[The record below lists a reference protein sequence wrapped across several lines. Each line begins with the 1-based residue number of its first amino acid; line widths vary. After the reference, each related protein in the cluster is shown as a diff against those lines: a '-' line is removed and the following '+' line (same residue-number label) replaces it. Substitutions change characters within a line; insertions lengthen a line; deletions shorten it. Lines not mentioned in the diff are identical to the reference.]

1 MNLFDVAWHGPRDE
15 QTVRVAI
22 IDGEGDTIIDA
33 VMLSLAHDTPTF
45 VIGNVNNI
53 FLIIGSR
60 VQPII
65 SQQKSTD
72 RIATICAR
80 YCSKECL
87 SAQVKMEDGL
97 AVYSLPCF
105 SLLATLREKPHG
117 VCCQTE

>member
-80 YCSKECL
+80 YCP
-87 SAQVKMEDGL
+87 DGCYQHWK
-97 AVYSLPCF
+97 V
-105 SLLATLREKPHG
+105 
-117 VCCQTE
+117 